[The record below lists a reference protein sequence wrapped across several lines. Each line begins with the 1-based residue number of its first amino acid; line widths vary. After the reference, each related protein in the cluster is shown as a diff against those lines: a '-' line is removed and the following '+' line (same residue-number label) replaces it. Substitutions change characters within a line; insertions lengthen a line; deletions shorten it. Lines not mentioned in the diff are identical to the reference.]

1 MNCLHVLKWQDTYSP
16 NVSCRQPLSSNIH
29 LASAA
34 MHLKSI
40 SWRRVSL
47 GLCLFLYNSR
57 SDCVF
62 LILDTSEW
70 LSALSHDSYRTP
82 VCSSPCRNRLDN
94 AASWPKFKI
103 ALTTL
108 MSFDSNKHAKY
119 HYVQELR
126 SPAWGR
132 LCSKTQ
138 SQGHVVWMV
147 NGGPSSS
154 CGGLSSN
161 CGGPSSSCLFLRLL
175 NKGTVR
181 WKNLLFPPQPK

>member
-1 MNCLHVLKWQDTYSP
+1 MYWNDKIPILPMCHVASP
-16 NVSCRQPLSSNIH
+16 CRRIYIWPALQC
-29 LASAA
+29 
-34 MHLKSI
+34 HLKSI
-40 SWRRVSL
+40 SWRHVSL

-138 SQGHVVWMV
+138 SLLE
-147 NGGPSSS
+147 
-154 CGGLSSN
+154 CLTAACKALSLAN
-161 CGGPSSSCLFLRLL
+161 AKG
-175 NKGTVR
+175 KGTNGLVIR
-181 WKNLLFPPQPK
+181 SLDD